1 MYRGTNF
8 GSFKEVHPSI
18 ANFELKPSE
27 NIHTPTDLS
36 SIEVNVI
43 IASVPEH
50 VIDSGDTHFVKQRPY
65 LTTPE
70 NREEIYRQVDNML
83 QRGIMQESLSPWS
96 SLVVLDKNNSGEMR
110 ICIDSRAKTKSW
122 YKTAFH

>member
-1 MYRGTNF
+1 MYRRTNF
-8 GSFKEVHPSI
+8 GSFEEVHPSI

-27 NIHTPTDLS
+27 NIRTPTDLS

-65 LTTPE
+65 LATPE

-83 QRGIMQESLSPWS
+83 QKGIMQESLSPN
-96 SLVVLDKNNSGEMR
+96 KNNSGEMR

>member
-1 MYRGTNF
+1 MYRRTNF

-27 NIHTPTDLS
+27 NIRTPTDLS

-70 NREEIYRQVDNML
+70 NREEIYCQVDNML
-83 QRGIMQESLSPWS
+83 QKGIMQESES
-96 SLVVLDKNNSGEMR
+96 
-110 ICIDSRAKTKSW
+110 
-122 YKTAFH
+122 